1 MCTLQYFNIS
11 VCAYGNANTNRR
23 RTEILDTKKF
33 SRKFSKKKKI
43 QENFRHKKIF
53 RHMRKNYFPKN
64 KIFSVFLCL
73 FCYRRNLVFNFVAK
87 NKFVVFFIWWLFF
100 FFFFISKETFDKKY
114 PSKTATRYRFNS
126 ATSGYKQ
133 EETESPESWICV
145 PFDGV
150 TKSKLFPCVCVS
162 VFFCCW
168 YFCRVEFCRI
178 TSCTGWY
185 TANWTLLK
193 ILHLFYRE
201 EFYSKCCIR

>member
-100 FFFFISKETFDKKY
+100 FFFLFQKKR
-114 PSKTATRYRFNS
+114 STRS
-126 ATSGYKQ
+126 IPAKPQPVIVSTVQPPATSKRKPNLLSRGYVYRSMGWPKAN
-133 EETESPESWICV
+133 
-145 PFDGV
+145 F
-150 TKSKLFPCVCVS
+150 FHVCVW
-162 VFFCCW
+162 VFFFVVDIFVAW
-168 YFCRVEFCRI
+168 NFA
-178 TSCTGWY
+178 G
-185 TANWTLLK
+185 
-193 ILHLFYRE
+193 
-201 EFYSKCCIR
+201 